1 MHEQERYV
9 GKKLLCVTTSLC
21 NHQVKIVLRDIES
34 REKIVNKY
42 MNSFFLFCGKIGK
55 IQLNQNITN
64 KFFCAF
70 S

>member
-9 GKKLLCVTTSLC
+9 GKKLLEVTTSLC

-42 MNSFFLFCGKIGK
+42 MKIFPLSCGK
-55 IQLNQNITN
+55 LENL
-64 KFFCAF
+64 F
-70 S
+70 SI